1 MNFGTDWL
9 RLRSWYMIDQAGFS
23 CAYLATPRQMPR
35 PHRYSEL
42 TVPEGNLILD
52 RSRPT
57 LPIFFTQWKRYLHPP
72 RTMLKQNFRGRNL
85 LLFSLGLM
93 TVLGLAPAR
102 AQQKT
107 NISDQLYI
115 EVSALGSLDY
125 FYDHKLGLQK
135 AGEAMGVKTEY
146 VGPAEY
152 DISAMV
158 TAFEQAIA
166 RKPSGIIVVGFE
178 SSLNAIVDKA

>member
-1 MNFGTDWL
+1 M
-9 RLRSWYMIDQAGFS
+9 R
-23 CAYLATPRQMPR
+23 
-35 PHRYSEL
+35 
-42 TVPEGNLILD
+42 
-52 RSRPT
+52 
-57 LPIFFTQWKRYLHPP
+57 
-72 RTMLKQNFRGRNL
+72 KQNSRGRIL
-85 LLFSLGLM
+85 LLFSLGLI

-102 AQQKT
+102 AQQKA
-107 NISDQLYI
+107 NAADQLYI

-135 AGEAMGVKTEY
+135 AGEALGVKTEY

-166 RKPSGIIVVGFE
+166 QKATGIIVIGFE
-178 SSLNAIVDKA
+178 SSLNALVNKATDA